1 MIGSL
6 GMGGVAREQEQ
17 ARHSRAWRVT
27 AVLGMLAVPLA
38 AAGITAAPAAAASIG
53 YTVTATIGVGSGPE
67 GVGVDPSTHT
77 VYVANSNGNSVSV
90 IDGTTNTVTATIGL
104 PQGMY
109 TGPDGVGVDLTAH
122 AVYVADSANN
132 SVSVIAPPQP
142 GPVDVTATAG
152 NTAAIVSWTAPPYF
166 LDGATVTGYS
176 ATASP
181 GGETCSTTGA
191 TSCTITG
198 LTNDTTYSITVVA
211 HTTAGDYAADIVTVV
226 PWGPTCPCTLW
237 PATARPSVASAG
249 ETSTVNL
256 GVQFN
261 PAVNGSITGI
271 RFSKGPGNTGS
282 HTGLL
287 WTADGTLLGHVLFT
301 NESASGWQEADF
313 PSPIAVTAGTTY
325 VASYLAPNGG
335 YSYTTGAFARAGVTN
350 GPLTAPQSSAVTP
363 GNGVYAYSGGVVFP
377 TSTYKAT
384 NYWVDAVFTMAPG
397 AFAPTVTAST
407 PDSGSPGNPVTAAP
421 TVTFSQA
428 VVPSTVSVT
437 AKHSGGNTVAG
448 TVSFNAGN
456 TVATF
461 TPTSP
466 LAGSTTYTVTVSGA
480 QNSSG
485 TAMTSPYSWTFTT
498 AGTQCPC
505 TLWPSTALPSVASAS
520 DTSAANLGVQFTPA
534 ADGWIAGIRFY
545 NGPGNTG
552 THTGELWNAGGTLLG
567 KVTFTGESASGWQEA
582 DFSSPIAVTAGTTYV
597 ASYFAPSGGYSYDPA
612 YFASAA
618 VTNGPL
624 TAPQSSAV
632 SGGNGVYNYGGS
644 PSFPNA
650 TYNANNYWVDVVFTQ
665 R

>member
-77 VYVANSNGNSVSV
+77 VYVANSNGNSVSVIDGTTNTVTATIAAGSGPEGVGVDPSTHTVYVANSNGNSVSVIDGTTNTVTATIAAGDSPDAVGVDPSTHIVYMANDGSPNASIGTVSVIDGATNTVTATINVGQIPVGMGVDPSTHTVYVANRYNHNMSV

-363 GNGVYAYSGGVVFP
+363 A
-377 TSTYKAT
+377 
-384 NYWVDAVFTMAPG
+384 MACMPI
-397 AFAPTVTAST
+397 AAAWCSPPAPTKPPTT
-407 PDSGSPGNPVTAAP
+407 GSMRC
-421 TVTFSQA
+421 SRWRR
-428 VVPSTVSVT
+428 VPS
-437 AKHSGGNTVAG
+437 
-448 TVSFNAGN
+448 
-456 TVATF
+456 
-461 TPTSP
+461 
-466 LAGSTTYTVTVSGA
+466 
-480 QNSSG
+480 
-485 TAMTSPYSWTFTT
+485 
-498 AGTQCPC
+498 
-505 TLWPSTALPSVASAS
+505 
-520 DTSAANLGVQFTPA
+520 
-534 ADGWIAGIRFY
+534 R
-545 NGPGNTG
+545 
-552 THTGELWNAGGTLLG
+552 
-567 KVTFTGESASGWQEA
+567 
-582 DFSSPIAVTAGTTYV
+582 
-597 ASYFAPSGGYSYDPA
+597 
-612 YFASAA
+612 
-618 VTNGPL
+618 
-624 TAPQSSAV
+624 
-632 SGGNGVYNYGGS
+632 
-644 PSFPNA
+644 
-650 TYNANNYWVDVVFTQ
+650 
-665 R
+665 RR